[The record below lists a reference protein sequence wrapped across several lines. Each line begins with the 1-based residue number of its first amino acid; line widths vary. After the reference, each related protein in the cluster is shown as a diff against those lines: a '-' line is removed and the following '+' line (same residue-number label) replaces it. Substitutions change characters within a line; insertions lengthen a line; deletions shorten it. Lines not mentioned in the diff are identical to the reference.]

1 MEGWRKIIIHADPWA
16 EKKVMPG
23 VWWES
28 DAPLGVL
35 WNVTWLKS
43 WSSIQKGY
51 LHKQARMPVKLV
63 ASERPGNDM
72 VLLYTVSLETGIKAT
87 GFLFVYV
94 ESFFQIQIS
103 Y

>member
-1 MEGWRKIIIHADPWA
+1 M
-16 EKKVMPG
+16 
-23 VWWES
+23 
-28 DAPLGVL
+28 
-35 WNVTWLKS
+35 
-43 WSSIQKGY
+43 Q
-51 LHKQARMPVKLV
+51 VKLV

-94 ESFFQIQIS
+94 GSFFQIQIS